1 MLWFLLPQLL
11 NQVLNRVTAEKNLF
25 DRVVNLR
32 LPGTHRHTDTERQT
46 HIQTEIDFVVCVC
59 SCAAGLESVDHYP
72 ILVAVT
78 GILVRILVDG
88 HRQG

>member
-1 MLWFLLPQLL
+1 MGGAACRSFLLLL
-11 NQVLNRVTAEKNLF
+11 LLDT
-25 DRVVNLR
+25 NLR
-32 LPGTHRHTDTERQT
+32 KFTFILNANRELLLINVH
-46 HIQTEIDFVVCVC
+46 V
-59 SCAAGLESVDHYP
+59 CAAGLESVDHYP